1 MFVNKSVTH
10 CEQRMTEIVQLGTT
24 GELARHE
31 PATRLRAGIRVN
43 YVRHSILANGG
54 RENYNLGQNN
64 EEQLTPFPPK
74 Q

>member
-10 CEQRMTEIVQLGTT
+10 FEQRMTEIVQLGTT

-43 YVRHSILANGG
+43 YVQAFYFGKRGKGKLQSWT
-54 RENYNLGQNN
+54 E
-64 EEQLTPFPPK
+64 
-74 Q
+74 